1 MRGLLY
7 LCCWL
12 VVSGEIYAQLPESRI
27 INGTVASVSDT
38 KHLVSIRLKKN
49 DRNFGSGH
57 ICGGSLIGPN
67 KVLTA
72 AHCLFNTSKKRYR
85 KAKEFVVVMGT
96 LNRYERNTGTIVSD
110 VSSIAYMN
118 TFTTDSMR
126 DDVGVMFLRTGLPV
140 NSTHPTV
147 APIQLATEPTPS
159 GVTCQVAGWG
169 RTEQNTL
176 SNVLLTANVT
186 TVRHA
191 TCATIYS
198 GSLLPGMLCAG
209 RLRGGTDSCQG
220 DSGGPLVYE
229 GRVIGVVSWGYGCA
243 EPGLPGVYADV
254 QYYRQWIEERNGSS
268 ALTAP
273 SLKHLLA
280 LSLGC
285 AVWLWSKRK

>member
-1 MRGLLY
+1 MYSSYSSYPSLIQLLY
-7 LCCWL
+7 SLSHSSPTYHPL
-12 VVSGEIYAQLPESRI
+12 LPILSRYSYGLSIGFTIPLISYRLIPTIYPS
-27 INGTVASVSDT
+27 
-38 KHLVSIRLKKN
+38 
-49 DRNFGSGH
+49 F
-57 ICGGSLIGPN
+57 LIP
-67 KVLTA
+67 L
-72 AHCLFNTSKKRYR
+72 
-85 KAKEFVVVMGT
+85 
-96 LNRYERNTGTIVSD
+96 
-110 VSSIAYMN
+110 
-118 TFTTDSMR
+118 
-126 DDVGVMFLRTGLPV
+126 
-140 NSTHPTV
+140 
-147 APIQLATEPTPS
+147 
-159 GVTCQVAGWG
+159 
-169 RTEQNTL
+169 QNTL